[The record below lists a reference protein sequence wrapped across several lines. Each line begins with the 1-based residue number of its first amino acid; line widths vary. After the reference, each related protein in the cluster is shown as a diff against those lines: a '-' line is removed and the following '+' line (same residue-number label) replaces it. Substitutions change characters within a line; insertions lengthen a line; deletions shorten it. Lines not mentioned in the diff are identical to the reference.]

1 MGLSRAVHT
10 NHAKRAAEKK
20 KAAEEE
26 SLKPPVTLNKNDA
39 YRSRTGEVN
48 TSAQDRKDKRR
59 AKQAEEVRKRKQA
72 KIAQKKARQLAD
84 RIRKKKKG
92 AKPRKKETPTF
103 GIVTKC
109 CSALSFMVCST
120 RSKRVAVLQRQETED
135 LTLIVTQVQRI
146 ARGRS
151 SRQLLAEAEKSL
163 DEYNK
168 QHQEAMR
175 ELEEERLAKEKELM
189 ESHIKKLDSMAESH
203 QAEVSKRMEILGQ
216 LRLARSGSLSP
227 ERFDSME
234 NFDSKTD
241 D

>member
-10 NHAKRAAEKK
+10 NHAKKAAEKK

-26 SLKPPVTLNKNDA
+26 STKPPVTLNKNDA

-48 TSAQDRKDKRR
+48 NSAQERKDKRR

-84 RIRKKKKG
+84 RIRKKREA
-92 AKPRKKETPTF
+92 AKPQKKASSFAP
-103 GIVTKC
+103 IKKC
-109 CSALSFMVCST
+109 CSGLSFMVCST
-120 RSKRVAVLQRQETED
+120 KSKRVAVLKQQETED

-163 DEYNK
+163 DEYNA

-189 ESHIKKLDSMAESH
+189 ESHIKKLDSMAETH

-227 ERFDSME
+227 ERFDSMD
-234 NFDSKTD
+234 NSDSKTD
-241 D
+241 N